1 MNFST
6 HDRRRVLLI
15 DGDALKQRIRAAALR
30 NYEVEVHTADSIVDA
45 STLCA
50 RGGYDLVL
58 LAAEEHSEQA
68 SLLCEELRKSTPKQR
83 IALLVGAPQYIR
95 EIGRKRPP
103 AQSTVVTMR
112 PPVQLQTPQASQWQ
126 GTVERLLAAQ

>member
-30 NYEVEVHTADSIVDA
+30 NCEVEVHTADGIADA
-45 STLCA
+45 GNLFA
-50 RGGYDLVL
+50 RGAYDLVL
-58 LAAEEHSEQA
+58 FAAEEHSQEA
-68 SLLCEELRKSTPKQR
+68 TLLCEELRKNRPKQR

-95 EIGRKRPP
+95 EIGRKRPVV
-103 AQSTVVTMR
+103 QDTVATVQ
-112 PPVQLQTPQASQWQ
+112 PSLQLQTPQPNQWQ
-126 GTVERLLAAQ
+126 GTIERLLAAH